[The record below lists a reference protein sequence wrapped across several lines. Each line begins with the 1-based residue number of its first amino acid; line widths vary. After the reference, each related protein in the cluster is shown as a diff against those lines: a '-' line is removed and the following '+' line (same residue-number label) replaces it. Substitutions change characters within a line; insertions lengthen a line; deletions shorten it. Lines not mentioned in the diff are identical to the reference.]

1 MTPFKPAF
9 CPILKQLKEGH
20 LPNEGYYYKETIW
33 ALLFPIQNVDN
44 VTLYGDQRRYPNRWY
59 LARSTATL
67 YILIW
72 PFISVNV
79 PITWRSSAAHH
90 ITIIGKNNFK
100 NGRVWK
106 LKRKRGS
113 LSVCKIS
120 VWHDWLHHWVT
131 SLH

>member
-44 VTLYGDQRRYPNRWY
+44 ATLYGDQRRYQNRRY

-67 YILIW
+67 YILI
-72 PFISVNV
+72 
-79 PITWRSSAAHH
+79 
-90 ITIIGKNNFK
+90 
-100 NGRVWK
+100 
-106 LKRKRGS
+106 
-113 LSVCKIS
+113 
-120 VWHDWLHHWVT
+120 
-131 SLH
+131 